1 MAGRA
6 ELLDSSAGGT
16 GWSCAGWDSGKAPWG
31 TEQMVLGA
39 AQALTRQ
46 WFFLQRAVLRMGSA
60 SEGFFF
66 IRMGPE
72 NICNHFYSTCI
83 YGRLFFCKG
92 TS

>member
-39 AQALTRQ
+39 AQALMRQ
-46 WFFLQRAVLRMGSA
+46 WFFLQRVVLWMGST
-60 SEGFFF
+60 SEGFLLEWVLKIFA
-66 IRMGPE
+66 I
-72 NICNHFYSTCI
+72 ILFYLYLWQI
-83 YGRLFFCKG
+83 VLL
-92 TS
+92 